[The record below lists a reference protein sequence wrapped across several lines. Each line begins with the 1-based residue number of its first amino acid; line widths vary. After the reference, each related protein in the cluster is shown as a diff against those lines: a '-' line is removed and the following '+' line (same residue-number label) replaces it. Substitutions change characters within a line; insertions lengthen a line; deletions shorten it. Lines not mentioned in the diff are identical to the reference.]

1 MPIGGS
7 RNYICYAIC
16 HLRGTI
22 AGRET
27 TNPIILSIIPGTN
40 FNKKIEL
47 CRFAFTII
55 VKTLA
60 ELRSSLRGMSFDKE

>member
-1 MPIGGS
+1 MLKTYWEIKD
-7 RNYICYAIC
+7 
-16 HLRGTI
+16 
-22 AGRET
+22 
-27 TNPIILSIIPGTN
+27 

-60 ELRSSLRGMSFDKE
+60 ELKSSLRGMSFDKER